1 MKTRDL
7 AAAAVFIALTFVVT
21 TYTKIP
27 IPQTKGYF
35 NLGEVVIVWLIFL
48 VVGIAVGVL
57 IGLPLAFVTFAAL
70 IPLGIAAAL
79 SPVMLVPLVMLICF
93 IALLSAALRSIVEAY
108 TSTVWT
114 LAYRQWMAG
123 PAPAPAP
130 VQVVA

>member
-1 MKTRDL
+1 
-7 AAAAVFIALTFVVT
+7 
-21 TYTKIP
+21 
-27 IPQTKGYF
+27 
-35 NLGEVVIVWLIFL
+35 L

-57 IGLPLAFVTFAAL
+57 IGLPLAFVMFAAL

-130 VQVVA
+130 VSGRGLKALPNRWLVFVYALRLCYNSH